1 MKKKTPSNT
10 LNAEITYEVTREP
23 DWLAIG
29 KTLTD
34 FEMMINTLHETRNQQ
49 GKREVIEFYDNVI
62 AGVKAKRDEYVK
74 EIL

>member
-1 MKKKTPSNT
+1 MKKKTPNNT
-10 LNAEITYEVTREP
+10 LNADITYEVTREP

-34 FEMMINTLHETRNQQ
+34 YEVMIATLHETRNQQ

>member
-1 MKKKTPSNT
+1 MKKKTPNNT

-29 KTLTD
+29 KTLADYDDMLSTL
-34 FEMMINTLHETRNQQ
+34 INTRNNLAN
-49 GKREVIEFYDNVI
+49 RYVIDLYDNAI
-62 AGVKAKRDEYVK
+62 TAVKAKRDEYVK